1 MRRPDE
7 EGGPAES
14 GAAGAGPPEGG
25 AGTGDRHA
33 PISGRAR
40 ESLRRSSKGLR
51 RGSERARVL
60 IAHGLG
66 EPALFAITL
75 SAAVSAIF
83 FSLGVVAGRA
93 LGLTPVVFLL
103 AGVFFAVTMATYV
116 EGSSLH
122 IERGGASTFARY
134 AFDEFWSFIA
144 GWAILLDYLIVMAIG
159 AVVISEYLSVFWDEL
174 GEGALPL
181 VIAGGAL
188 LFVAM
193 QNIHGLSA
201 NRLGI
206 VLRLSLFS
214 IVVLVAVS
222 LIGFAQYWDPGS
234 IRSSIDLGVAPRW
247 EDLIFA
253 TGVATV
259 AVIGVEAAS
268 GLAGEIRV
276 GRRGLKRVVLAS
288 IAATMLLFLIVS
300 VAGLMATPV
309 VGDRTALGGRF
320 IEAPVLAIPSSYE
333 PGFVM
338 DASQY
343 LVGAT
348 AAALLLV
355 AMNGQMLGLARLAYS
370 LGTNRQIP
378 SGVGRLHARRGTP
391 YVTIIIAALIAF
403 ALSLPHD
410 VDFLAGLFAF
420 GAMIA
425 FALAHLSVIALRFR
439 EADRPS
445 AFRVPFSIPVRG
457 ARVPL
462 PAVLGAAFSIGVWLS
477 IVIYHEGARVIGAI
491 WMAFGITLYVV
502 YRRSQGKS
510 LTRRFTIP
518 AEALQE
524 SPGVEYGSILVPVF
538 GEELDDD
545 IVGTAGRLATSEG
558 DEEGGAVLEALYVF
572 EIPMSLPIDA
582 RVPDDRVK
590 EAKRVLAR
598 AKEVGEEYE
607 GVEVATA
614 MVRGRSAGQAIVSEA
629 RRRGVEAIV
638 LGAEE
643 PSRLRGGAI
652 LGGRGRVRDRF
663 VGDTTRYVI
672 DKAPCKVILT
682 APPAGVEGTRE
693 GVLP

>member
-1 MRRPDE
+1 MSR
-7 EGGPAES
+7 S
-14 GAAGAGPPEGG
+14 GEEGG
-25 AGTGDRHA
+25 AGDERHGGDDRRA
-33 PISGRAR
+33 GPMSDRAR
-40 ESLRRSSKGLR
+40 EGLKRS
-51 RGSERARVL
+51 SERARVL
-60 IAHGLG
+60 ISRSIG

-75 SAAVSAIF
+75 SAVASAIF
-83 FSLGVVAGRA
+83 FSLGVVANRA

-122 IERGGASTFARY
+122 VERGGASTFARY
-134 AFDEFWSFIA
+134 AFDEFWSFVA

-159 AVVISEYLSVFWDEL
+159 AVVISEYLSVFWSEL
-174 GEGALPL
+174 DEGALPL

-188 LFVAM
+188 LLVAM
-193 QNIHGLSA
+193 QNIRGLSA
-201 NRLGI
+201 ERLGS

-214 IVVLVAVS
+214 IAVLVGVS
-222 LIGFAQYWDPGS
+222 VIGFAQYWDPS
-234 IRSSIDLGVAPRW
+234 AITSSIDLGVAPRW

-253 TGVATV
+253 TGIATV

-276 GRRGLKRVVLAS
+276 GRRGLRRVVLAS
-288 IAATMLLFLIVS
+288 IAAVMVLFLCVS
-300 VAGLMATPV
+300 VAGLMAAPV

-320 IEAPVLAIPSSYE
+320 IEAPVLAIVSAYE
-333 PGFVM
+333 PGVLL
-338 DASQY
+338 DVSRY

-348 AAALLLV
+348 AAAMLLA

-370 LGTNRQIP
+370 LATNRQIP
-378 SGVGRLHARRGTP
+378 SAVGRLHRRRGTP
-391 YVTIIIAALIAF
+391 YVTILIAALIAF
-403 ALSLPHD
+403 ALALPHD
-410 VDFLAGLFAF
+410 VEFLAGLFAY

-445 AFRVPFSIPVRG
+445 AFRVPLSIPIRG

-462 PAVLGAAFSIGVWLS
+462 PAVFGALFAISVWLS
-477 IVIYHEGARVIGAI
+477 VVTFHEGARVIGTV
-491 WMAFGITLYVV
+491 WMGAGMTLYVV

-524 SPGVEYGSILVPVF
+524 GGGAQYGSILVPVF

-545 IVGTAGRLATSEG
+545 IVGTAGRLAASAGLE
-558 DEEGGAVLEALYVF
+558 EEGGAVLEALFVF

-582 RVPDDRVK
+582 RVADERVQ

-598 AKEVGEEYE
+598 AKEVGEEYA

-643 PSRLRGGAI
+643 PSRLRGGPI
-652 LGGRGRVRDRF
+652 LGGRGRARDRF
-663 VGDTTRYVI
+663 IGDTTRYVI
-672 DKAPCKVILT
+672 EKAPCKVILT
-682 APPAGVEGTRE
+682 APPAGEEGTRE

>member
-1 MRRPDE
+1 V
-7 EGGPAES
+7 
-14 GAAGAGPPEGG
+14 
-25 AGTGDRHA
+25 T
-33 PISGRAR
+33 
-40 ESLRRSSKGLR
+40 
-51 RGSERARVL
+51 
-60 IAHGLG
+60 IAHTLG

-75 SAAVSAIF
+75 SSVLSAIF

-93 LGLTPVVFLL
+93 LGLTPLVFLL
-103 AGVFFAVTMATYV
+103 AGIFFAVTMATYV

-134 AFDEFWSFIA
+134 AFDEFWSFVA

-159 AVVISEYLSVFWDEL
+159 AVVISEYLAVFWNEL
-174 GEGALPL
+174 NDGIVPET
-181 VIAGGAL
+181 VAGGAL
-188 LFVAM
+188 LYVAM
-193 QNIHGLSA
+193 SNIRGLSA
-201 NRLGI
+201 NRIGS
-206 VLRLSLFS
+206 VLRLSLLS
-214 IVVLVAVS
+214 IVVLVLVS
-222 LIGFAQYWDPGS
+222 LIGFEQYWDPGS
-234 IRSSIDLGVAPRW
+234 IHASIDLGVAPKW

-253 TGVATV
+253 LGIASVVA
-259 AVIGVEAAS
+259 IGVEAAS

-276 GRRGLKRVVLAS
+276 GRRGLRRVVIASVLAA
-288 IAATMLLFLIVS
+288 IGLFVLVS

-309 VGDRTALGGRF
+309 VGTRTALGDRF
-320 IEAPVLAIPSSYE
+320 LEAPVLAIPSSYE
-333 PGFVM
+333 PGPLLDVSRY
-338 DASQY
+338 A
-343 LVGAT
+343 VGAT

-370 LGTNRQIP
+370 LATNRQIP
-378 SGVGRLHARRGTP
+378 SAVGRLHRRRGTP
-391 YVTIIIAALIAF
+391 YITIAIAALIAF
-403 ALSLPHD
+403 ALALPHD
-410 VDFLAGLFAF
+410 LDFLAGVFAF

-425 FALAHLSVIALRFR
+425 FSLAHLSVIALRFR
-439 EADRPS
+439 ESDRPS

-462 PAVLGAAFSIGVWLS
+462 PAVFGAAFSIAVWTS
-477 IVIYHEGARVIGAI
+477 VVVYHEGARYIGFG
-491 WMAFGITLYVV
+491 WMALGITLYVI

-510 LTRRFTIP
+510 LTSRFTIP

-524 SPGVEYGSILVPVF
+524 GTAAEYGSILVPVF

-558 DEEGGAVLEALYVF
+558 EEEEGGAVLEALYVF

-582 RVPDDRVK
+582 RVPEERVK

-598 AKEVGEEYE
+598 AKEVGEEYA

-614 MVRGRSAGQAIVSEA
+614 MVRGRSVGQAIVSEA

-652 LGGRGRVRDRF
+652 LGGRGRMRDKF
-663 VGDTTRYVI
+663 VGETTRYVI
-672 DKAPCKVILT
+672 EKAPCKVILT
-682 APPAGVEGTRE
+682 APPAGEEGTRE

>member
-1 MRRPDE
+1 M
-7 EGGPAES
+7 
-14 GAAGAGPPEGG
+14 
-25 AGTGDRHA
+25 
-33 PISGRAR
+33 
-40 ESLRRSSKGLR
+40 
-51 RGSERARVL
+51 
-60 IAHGLG
+60 IAHTLG

-75 SAAVSAIF
+75 SSVVATIF
-83 FSLGVVAGRA
+83 FALGVVAGRA
-93 LGLTPVVFLL
+93 LGLTPLVFLI

-134 AFDEFWSFIA
+134 AFDEFWSFVA

-159 AVVISEYLSVFWDEL
+159 AVVISEYLTVFWEQLND
-174 GEGALPL
+174 GILPE
-181 VIAGGAL
+181 VVAGGAL
-188 LFVAM
+188 LYVAM
-193 QNIHGLSA
+193 SNIRGLSA
-201 NRLGI
+201 NRIGS
-206 VLRLSLFS
+206 VLRLSLLS
-214 IVVLVAVS
+214 IVVLVLVS
-222 LIGFAQYWDPGS
+222 LIGFAEYWDPGS
-234 IRSSIDLGVAPRW
+234 IHASIDLGVAPKW

-253 TGVATV
+253 LGIASVVA
-259 AVIGVEAAS
+259 IGVEAAS

-276 GRRGLKRVVLAS
+276 GRRGLRRVVIVAVLAA
-288 IAATMLLFLIVS
+288 ICLTVLVAVAA
-300 VAGLMATPV
+300 LMATPV
-309 VGDRTALGGRF
+309 VGTRTALGDRF
-320 IEAPVLAIPSSYE
+320 LEAPVLAIPSSYE
-333 PGFVM
+333 PGALLDVSRY
-338 DASQY
+338 A
-343 LVGAT
+343 VGAT

-370 LGTNRQIP
+370 LATNRQIP
-378 SGVGRLHARRGTP
+378 SAVGRLHRSRGTP
-391 YVTIIIAALIAF
+391 YMTIALAALIAF
-403 ALSLPHD
+403 ALALPHD
-410 VDFLAGLFAF
+410 LDFLAGVFAF

-425 FALAHLSVIALRFR
+425 FSLAHLSIIALRFR
-439 EADRPS
+439 ESDRPS
-445 AFRVPFSIPVRG
+445 AFRVPFSIPFRG

-462 PAVLGAAFSIGVWLS
+462 PALFGAAFSIATWVS
-477 IVIYHEGARVIGAI
+477 VVVYHEGARYIGFG
-491 WMAFGITLYVV
+491 WMAAGITLYVV
-502 YRRSQGKS
+502 YRRGQGKS

-524 SPGVEYGSILVPVF
+524 GTAAEYGSILVPVF

-558 DEEGGAVLEALYVF
+558 EEEEGGAVLEALYVF

-582 RVPDDRVK
+582 RVPEERVK

-598 AKEVGEEYE
+598 AKEVGEEYA

-614 MVRGRSAGQAIVSEA
+614 MVRGRSVGQAIVSEA

-663 VGDTTRYVI
+663 VGETTRYVI
-672 DKAPCKVILT
+672 EKAPCKVILT
-682 APPAGVEGTRE
+682 APPAGEEGTRE